1 MFTVNGRICGRLA
14 EIIPE
19 QLYFCSFYD
28 RPKSDAST
36 SYYYV
41 DDDVHY
47 DSFYSDFGPLN
58 LSVLYR
64 FCVKLDEKLK
74 ALSGKKRIVV
84 CSGSSDEARVNAA
97 YLVGSFCVIYL
108 GVTAE
113 IAYLR
118 LHKAEPNGFVGFR
131 DAAMGA
137 PTYRLHLHNVLR
149 GVEKALKLKWVSFE
163 SFDPDEY

>member
-74 ALSGKKRIVV
+74 VTLYLLELLVDTKVDLSRIV
-84 CSGSSDEARVNAA
+84 SD
-97 YLVGSFCVIYL
+97 
-108 GVTAE
+108 
-113 IAYLR
+113 
-118 LHKAEPNGFVGFR
+118 
-131 DAAMGA
+131 
-137 PTYRLHLHNVLR
+137 R
-149 GVEKALKLKWVSFE
+149 GEELIMRWDFE
-163 SFDPDEY
+163 SRWT